1 MANAVDKIDR
11 VFVLINQKI
20 VHYSVERMCF
30 CIFLV
35 HFIFFRYFESIYMWQ
50 LQ

>member
-20 VHYSVERMCF
+20 V
-30 CIFLV
+30 L
-35 HFIFFRYFESIYMWQ
+35 FFSLYFESNQVFLM
-50 LQ
+50 LLLLVL